1 MAKSKKTLDEN
12 NINQDNLVNVLLK
25 KLNENSD
32 GGCTAYLLDE
42 IDSPSYVKDWIST
55 GSHLLDIAIS
65 NRPHGGLPVG
75 RIVEFSGEEGSGKSL
90 FCAHIAKNTQD
101 KGGNVVYI
109 DTEAATSP
117 EFWRSF
123 GLDLHK
129 MVVINVSTI
138 EEVFEKLELTIG
150 YFRQASKNVP
160 LTVIVDSIAGVSTE
174 LELEGGYGKDGY
186 GTGKALTLS
195 KAMRKITQMISNQN
209 VLVVFTN
216 QVRQKLNAMPFS
228 DPWTTP
234 GGKAIPF
241 HSSVRVRLKK
251 IGNITDKN
259 KNIIGT
265 KCSARVIKN
274 RMGPPLREVTE
285 DLYFD
290 SGINAYAGW
299 LDVLKKFS
307 IIKQAGAYYKYTRN
321 NGEEWQFQSK
331 DFVTSLLSDSS
342 LKDELYDKLCNEM
355 IMKYKTPETQ
365 VVEETDIVSDED
377 IDNKDIDN

>member
-1 MAKSKKTLDEN
+1 MARAKKVNDEN
-12 NINQDNLVNVLLK
+12 ESINRDSLINMLVG
-25 KLNENSD
+25 KLNENVGD
-32 GGCTAYLLDE
+32 GSYAYVLDNT
-42 IDSPSYVKDWIST
+42 DSPSYVKDWIST

-65 NRPHGGLPVG
+65 NRPHGGLPIG

-101 KGGNVVYI
+101 KGGIVVYI
-109 DTEAATSP
+109 DTEAACST
-117 EFWRSF
+117 EFWKSF
-123 GLDLHK
+123 GLNPK
-129 MVVINVSTI
+129 YVMVKECSTI
-138 EEVFEKLELTIG
+138 EEVFNYLEASIG
-150 YFRQASKNVP
+150 YFRQINKNIP
-160 LTVIVDSIAGVSTE
+160 LTIIVDSIAGVSTE
-174 LELEGGYGKDGY
+174 VELEGGYEKDGY
-186 GTGKALTLS
+186 GTEKSKILS

-228 DPWTTP
+228 DPWVTP

-259 KNIIGT
+259 KNVIGT

-290 SGINAYAGW
+290 SGINAYASW
-299 LDVLKKFS
+299 LDTLKKLS
-307 IIKQAGAYYKYTRN
+307 IIKQAGAYYKYTKN

-331 DFVTSLLSDSS
+331 DFVSTLLSNEE
-342 LKDELYDKLCNEM
+342 LKNELYDRLCDEM

-365 VVEETDIVSDED
+365 IVEETENVSDAELD
-377 IDNKDIDN
+377 VEE